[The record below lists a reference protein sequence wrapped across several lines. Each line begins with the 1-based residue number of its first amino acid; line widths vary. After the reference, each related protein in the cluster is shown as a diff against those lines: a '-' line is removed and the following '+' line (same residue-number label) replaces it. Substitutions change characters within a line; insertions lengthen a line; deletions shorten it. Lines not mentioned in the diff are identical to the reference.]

1 MYNYTL
7 HVLCT
12 MRHGRRLAAGLCM
25 AWRRPCRA
33 CTVNRIN
40 RTENRNQGALFQLI
54 VPLFRLPMPLFQ
66 LPVPVIQLP
75 VPSYRL
81 PVPYYS
87 SYPSPYSNYPC
98 PYSNYPCP
106 YFRLPVPLF
115 QLPVPLFQLPVPLFQ
130 LPVPLFQL
138 PVPVLRLSAAPNI
151 HTEVRSGGAGEHSRR
166 CCRRR
171 GQARHGR
178 EVRAESAQLDR
189 LPRHVDHVR
198 RLRRAWAS
206 VAAHTWRPWIC
217 RTYIHRCINRHVQ
230 VDRH

>member
-12 MRHGRRLAAGLCM
+12 MRHGRRLAASLCM
-25 AWRRPCRA
+25 AWHRPGRA
-33 CTVNRIN
+33 CTVHRIN
-40 RTENRNQGALFQLI
+40 RTENRSQNA
-54 VPLFRLPMPLFQ
+54 LFQ

-81 PVPYYS
+81 PVPLFQLS
-87 SYPSPYSNYPC
+87 
-98 PYSNYPCP
+98 
-106 YFRLPVPLF
+106 VPLF
-115 QLPVPLFQLPVPLFQ
+115 QLS
-130 LPVPLFQL
+130 VPLFQL

-151 HTEVRSGGAGEHSRR
+151 HTDVRSGGAGEQSRR

-206 VAAHTWRPWIC
+206 TAAHTPAQNASRCVCKHRHVCIC
-217 RTYIHRCINRHVQ
+217 IYIHIYVIYIYIQTYICTYKQTYIYAYIPTHRHIYR
-230 VDRH
+230 